1 MQTYLSM
8 LCVFK
13 WGIFM
18 FFAGM
23 VGIMTLTVLFFYP
36 ETKGLPIEE
45 APHVFADH
53 WCVAPSI
60 LSVNPTAPIITHWV
74 MLLKLMRSERSYWG
88 LCEEHMQLQC
98 LYQPAT

>member
-1 MQTYLSM
+1 MPAQTYLSM

-53 WCVAPSI
+53 WCVAPTI
-60 LSVNPTAPIITHWV
+60 LSVNPTNT
-74 MLLKLMRSERSYWG
+74 KNRSLGDAARAAEV
-88 LCEEHMQLQC
+88 
-98 LYQPAT
+98 